1 MVRINTD
8 MLLAAVARLLIG
20 WWPLKRQYS
29 EGESWDEGIQFY
41 SRASTLKNGPGT
53 ESKPTPKKIQSISGN
68 SKVKNLKAFLGKG
81 RRDCVHWVTR
91 LCVGLVFAVQDACLF
106 FSIPLAGTRNQY

>member
-8 MLLAAVARLLIG
+8 VLLAAVARLLIG

-53 ESKPTPKKIQSISGN
+53 ESKPTPKKTQSISGN
-68 SKVKNLKAFLGKG
+68 SKVKNLKAFYREGKKGLCTLGHK
-81 RRDCVHWVTR
+81 
-91 LCVGLVFAVQDACLF
+91 AVCWTGVCCPRCMSLF
-106 FSIPLAGTRNQY
+106 